1 MCVLGPL
8 QARANAEIQRKRRRL
23 SHPVRNMGCK
33 HTQIHTG
40 MSSLARNTEYK
51 ADKQRQKQ
59 VNLKISS
66 QMQAD
71 SSSRTDSH
79 SHFSDFSS
87 QQQNSHKT
95 PIKLDAS

>member
-1 MCVLGPL
+1 
-8 QARANAEIQRKRRRL
+8 
-23 SHPVRNMGCK
+23 MGCK

-71 SSSRTDSH
+71 SSSRTDKHQSVTAI
-79 SHFSDFSS
+79 FETFLL
-87 QQQNSHKT
+87 NNKT
-95 PIKLDAS
+95 ATKQL